1 MGIGVQGEA
10 CGEVTQHAGHRLD
23 VHAVLESDGGEGV
36 PEVVEPDFRDA
47 SPFQHMLQHIGHIIR
62 SDNAQLSGGHEVLI
76 INVEKHGR
84 DSVGSLFI

>member
-1 MGIGVQGEA
+1 MNPAEKCPCIPLTVLIFTPFCKGNGGKGV
-10 CGEVTQHAGHRLD
+10 T
-23 VHAVLESDGGEGV
+23 EGM
-36 PEVVEPDFRDA
+36 ETDLRDA